1 MNHLIGGII
10 SGIQRRNVMKKLW
23 VVLGVTLLAALT
35 AAMGGGLFAQ
45 ATTKYLSVSPASF
58 RPINWDQMAVLMWVG
73 TDDEFNFDT
82 TAFGVFEA
90 VAPVVFPHGAV
101 IKKLTVYYTVNGVHT
116 NDYFVGALTRRKL
129 ATGGNGVLASMTTQG
144 VTPSTV
150 RKTVEVPIA
159 KNNKVDNLKYT
170 YSLRL
175 FYHSGDVNVKFNG
188 AVIEYE

>member
-1 MNHLIGGII
+1 
-10 SGIQRRNVMKKLW
+10 MKKHWL
-23 VVLGVTLLAALT
+23 VFGVSLLAVLT
-35 AAMGGGLFAQ
+35 MAMGGGLFAQ
-45 ATTKYLSVSPASF
+45 AATKYLSVSPASF

-90 VAPVVFPHGAV
+90 VAPVVLPHGAV
-101 IKKLTVYYTVNGVHT
+101 IKKLTVYYTVNGTHA
-116 NDYFVGALTRRKL
+116 DDFFVGALTRRKL

-144 VTPSTV
+144 VSPSTV
-150 RKTVEVPIA
+150 RKNVEVSIT
-159 KNNKVDNLKYT
+159 KNSRVDNLKYT

-175 FYHSGDVNVKFNG
+175 FYHSGDVNVRFNG